1 MTETED
7 AVLQAAKQW
16 LAKEAVL
23 AADEARQ
30 ESMETERAL
39 DKAEANLTNAV
50 YRLLGRE
57 PVLPPRD

>member
-23 AADEARQ
+23 AADEARH